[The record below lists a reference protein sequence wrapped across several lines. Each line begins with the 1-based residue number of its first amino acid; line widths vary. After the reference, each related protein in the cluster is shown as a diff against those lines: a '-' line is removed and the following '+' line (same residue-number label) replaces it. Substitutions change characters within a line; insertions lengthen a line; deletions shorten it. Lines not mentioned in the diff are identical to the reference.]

1 MSDFKGRNGVLGPS
15 GLSPADLSKD
25 EAKKIKEAGLLPH
38 FKTRPH
44 IGELFSSA
52 YFILHEQMRMF
63 TDKLLSGESL
73 KETEIRAFTGLAKV
87 LTDLSREER
96 AQLEQMGEE
105 VLTTDELMKLAREA
119 GLLPEEP

>member
-25 EAKKIKEAGLLPH
+25 ETKKIKEAGLLPS

-44 IGELFSSA
+44 LAELFGSA
-52 YFILHEQMRMF
+52 YYIAHEQMKRF
-63 TDKLLSGESL
+63 VDKLEAGESL
-73 KETEIRAFTGLAKV
+73 KETEVRAFTGLAKV
-87 LTDLSREER
+87 LTELSREER
-96 AQLEQMGEE
+96 AQLQQMGDE
-105 VLTTDELMKLAREA
+105 VMTTDDLIKLAREA